1 MEIIIFILA
10 YLIPL
15 MVSRY
20 LISKLELSN
29 ILLMFYCFV
38 PIFNIIVMFYFL
50 IWYIDRK
57 HNLQDIADW
66 FFGIKE
72 KD

>member
-1 MEIIIFILA
+1 METIILISA

-20 LISKLELSN
+20 LISKLELSD

-50 IWYIDRK
+50 IGYIDRK
-57 HNLQDIADW
+57 YGIQDIADW
-66 FFGIKE
+66 FFGIK
-72 KD
+72 K

>member
-1 MEIIIFILA
+1 METIILISV

-15 MVSRY
+15 VVSRY
-20 LISKLELSN
+20 LISKLELSD

-38 PIFNIIVMFYFL
+38 PIFNIIVVFYFL
-50 IWYIDRK
+50 IGYIDRK

-66 FFGIKE
+66 FFGIK
-72 KD
+72 K

>member
-15 MVSRY
+15 IISRY

-38 PIFNIIVMFYFL
+38 PIFNIIVVFYFL
-50 IWYIDRK
+50 ICHVDHKY
-57 HNLQDIADW
+57 NLQNIADW
-66 FFGIKE
+66 FFSIKE

>member
-1 MEIIIFILA
+1 METIILILA
-10 YLIPL
+10 YLLPL

-20 LISKLELSN
+20 LISKLELSDV
-29 ILLMFYCFV
+29 LLMFYCFV

-50 IWYIDRK
+50 IGYIDRK
-57 HNLQDIADW
+57 YDLQNIADW
-66 FFGIKE
+66 FFGIK

>member
-1 MEIIIFILA
+1 METIIFVLA

-15 MVSRY
+15 IVSRY

-50 IWYIDRK
+50 IGYIDRK
-57 HNLQDIADW
+57 YGIQNIADL
-66 FFGIKE
+66 FFGIK
-72 KD
+72 K

>member
-20 LISKLELSN
+20 LISKLEFSN

-38 PIFNIIVMFYFL
+38 PIFNIIVVFYFL
-50 IWYIDRK
+50 ICHIDHK
-57 HNLQDIADW
+57 YNLQNIADL

>member
-1 MEIIIFILA
+1 MEIIILISA

-15 MVSRY
+15 IVSRY
-20 LISKLELSN
+20 LISKFKSSD
-29 ILLMFYCFV
+29 ILLMFYCSL

-50 IWYIDRK
+50 ICHIDHK
-57 HNLQDIADW
+57 YNLQDIADW